1 MKAMSDLQLGDRV
14 ETGMGIC
21 QPSLYYQAKPIADQE
36 GPEAK
41 IPDPQI
47 WTPSMN
53 KTDHSG
59 FETQRRC
66 H

>member
-21 QPSLYYQAKPIADQE
+21 QPSLYYQAKPIADPE
-36 GPEAK
+36 VPEAK
-41 IPDPQI
+41 IPNPKI
-47 WTPSMN
+47 WIHSMN
-53 KTDHSG
+53 KAAHSG